1 MKIIEILEFNREL
14 LENFQNLGLKLSD
27 CQYIDMYNEYIE
39 MRKQS
44 LKVTYIIAQLADKY
58 SISERKVY
66 SLLGWF
72 DSDYNHC
79 KKRAV

>member
-1 MKIIEILEFNREL
+1 
-14 LENFQNLGLKLSD
+14 
-27 CQYIDMYNEYIE
+27 